1 MIFRNPWPVS
11 DGVSSG
17 LWTSVVPPA
26 STLRGRVGFSSRVES
41 EGSIIARSDGG
52 VSQDGIFLSVG
63 KMFLDPRGG
72 SVSQDVPRASKKS
85 DLGQWM
91 AAPGPL
97 VLGAWPGRPS
107 TKAGNG

>member
-26 STLRGRVGFSSRVES
+26 STLRGRVGFSSRVVYYS
-41 EGSIIARSDGG
+41 SVGHGG

-91 AAPGPL
+91 ATPGPL